1 MDKRMLKQE
10 RMIPVQGRVDIMSLA
25 DLVVYFEANN
35 VRVNSMSALISTCID
50 YARQIA
56 ENNGVLPIVH
66 DNIAD
71 ANRVLHMRELYQ
83 PSMMRRGG
91 RQKLSNAMILE
102 SLRLDGVDP
111 EKYVPVKHNLVHN
124 KHSVVPVDI
133 NGLTSKPMMSEE
145 EAKAKYSRYEP
156 PQRDISEEARREIE
170 EALAN
175 NKSETLNECEAST
188 GINDANVNVKAKR
201 SNKKDDRP
209 RSMTK
214 EELNDKAI
222 AFEKKEREKMLALK
236 NMPAASEIFKQ
247 NV

>member
-1 MDKRMLKQE
+1 MNKDMIKQE
-10 RMIPVQGRVDIMSLA
+10 RMIPVQSRVDIVSLA

-102 SLRLDGVDP
+102 SLRLDGIDP
-111 EKYVPVKHNLVHN
+111 EKYVPVKHNVVHN

-145 EAKAKYSRYEP
+145 EARTKYSHYEP
-156 PQRDISEEARREIE
+156 PQRDISEEARKEIE

-175 NKSETLNECEAST
+175 NKSETPSECK
-188 GINDANVNVKAKR
+188 IDVDADETIEDKPIVKKGK
-201 SNKKDDRP
+201 NDDRIKP
-209 RSMTK
+209 KTR
-214 EELNDKAI
+214 EELHVLEIARKRKDREYVAAI
-222 AFEKKEREKMLALK
+222 K